1 MRRRELLTA
10 IIGTCAAPGAFAQP
24 SRPVIGYLRTT
35 PAGPFAHLVESFRVG
50 LAERGLVEGES
61 VAIEYRFADNRLD
74 RLPALAADLI
84 QREVAVIVGNQ
95 AAVEAARALTRTI
108 PIVFVVGEDPVK
120 VGLVPS
126 LSAPGGQLTGVTFFG
141 GGQLNVKRLE
151 FLAELVPGA
160 SPIGILLDPTYP
172 GAATVLTAVT
182 EAARSL
188 RREAPIAEAASEGE
202 IDPALATLKQAG
214 ARALLVIGSP
224 LFTSHRRRLIAAAAR
239 HGLPAIYDI
248 REFVAAGGLIS
259 FGASLREA
267 YRLAGVYAG
276 RIVRGERPSDLPVV
290 QPTSFELAIH
300 AGTARALGLTIPPAL
315 LARADEVIE

>member
-1 MRRRELLTA
+1 M
-10 IIGTCAAPGAFAQP
+10 G
-24 SRPVIGYLRTT
+24 
-35 PAGPFAHLVESFRVG
+35 
-50 LAERGLVEGES
+50 
-61 VAIEYRFADNRLD
+61 
-74 RLPALAADLI
+74 
-84 QREVAVIVGNQ
+84 
-95 AAVEAARALTRTI
+95 
-108 PIVFVVGEDPVK
+108 
-120 VGLVPS
+120 
-126 LSAPGGQLTGVTFFG
+126 
-141 GGQLNVKRLE
+141 
-151 FLAELVPGA
+151 
-160 SPIGILLDPTYP
+160 
-172 GAATVLTAVT
+172 
-182 EAARSL
+182 
-188 RREAPIAEAASEGE
+188 EAPIAEAASEGE